1 MVKARKVK
9 TYLSKQQ
16 ENLVLDAIKKPFVS
30 VSAVAK
36 STGVSTYHVE
46 RLIQMFDFE
55 HNRQTPMST
64 LKGRSTKARLEG
76 KDWTQGKSEGA
87 LYKQE
92 VPDIFEEEP
101 VAPAIPTPTM
111 STGRQTLGTNLEAAR
126 QFALDCQE
134 LWEQAQYRVKVLE
147 SFEGQDALRE
157 SNKELRARADR
168 LEQQT
173 RQAIMSPPQKSAEQ
187 LAHEMEAYRNA
198 NAGLMGD
205 KGIS

>member
-1 MVKARKVK
+1 MVKAKKVK
-9 TYLSKQQ
+9 TYLSKHQ

-36 STGVSTYHVE
+36 NTGVSTYHVE
-46 RLIQMFDFE
+46 RLIKMFDFE
-55 HNRQTPMST
+55 HNRQTPVSP
-64 LKGRSTKARLEG
+64 LRGRVTG
-76 KDWTQGKSEGA
+76 QSEGT

-111 STGRQTLGTNLEAAR
+111 STGRQTLGTILDAAR

-173 RQAIMSPPQKSAEQ
+173 RQAIMAPPQKSAEQ
-187 LAHEMEAYRNA
+187 LAHEMEAYKNA

-205 KGIS
+205 KGIG

>member
-9 TYLSKQQ
+9 TYLSKHQ

-36 STGVSTYHVE
+36 NTGVSTYHVE
-46 RLIQMFDFE
+46 RLIKMFDFE
-55 HNRQTPMST
+55 HNRQTPVSP
-64 LKGRSTKARLEG
+64 LRGRVTG
-76 KDWTQGKSEGA
+76 QSEGT

-111 STGRQTLGTNLEAAR
+111 STGRQTLGTILEAAR

-173 RQAIMSPPQKSAEQ
+173 RQAIMQPPVSPPQKSAEQ
-187 LAHEMEAYRNA
+187 LAHEMEAYKNA

-205 KGIS
+205 KGIG